1 MNENF
6 GTDKS
11 DWEQRYF
18 ELVLELGES
27 HSERYMAQ
35 ATELIKARK
44 IEVPIK
50 DGIGHYALGL
60 LDCQFLI
67 SHDDGESFVNIA
79 RTRLG
84 WRKREKKLSLPDFFA
99 HTEASVLIESE

>member
-6 GTDKS
+6 GDETS
-11 DWEQRYF
+11 DWEQRFF
-18 ELVLELGES
+18 ELFLDLGES
-27 HSERYMAQ
+27 QSERYIAQ
-35 ATELIKARK
+35 ATELIQTRK

-67 SHDDGESFVNIA
+67 SHDNGKSFANIA

-84 WRKREKKLSLPDFFA
+84 WRKRNKKLSLPDFFA
-99 HTEASVLIESE
+99 HTEAIVLFENK